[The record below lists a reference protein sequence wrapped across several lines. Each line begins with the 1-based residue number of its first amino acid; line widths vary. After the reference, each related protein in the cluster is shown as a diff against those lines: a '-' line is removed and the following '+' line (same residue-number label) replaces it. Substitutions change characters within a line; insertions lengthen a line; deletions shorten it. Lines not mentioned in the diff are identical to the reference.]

1 MEAHDLKKEASSF
14 EEIQEKSR
22 SAKTEALEAT
32 EEIFWSEYQLQDQN
46 SDKNNQDWSKNH
58 EENIELGEQAV
69 NSDDSRV

>member
-14 EEIQEKSR
+14 EEIQENSR
-22 SAKTEALEAT
+22 SAKTVALEAT

-58 EENIELGEQAV
+58 EENIELGE
-69 NSDDSRV
+69 